1 MNYIINSDQ
10 LTLIADA
17 IRGKTGKVDTITVD
31 EMPDEISGIS
41 GGGSSGTTILSG
53 TSYPSN
59 AIGANGDIYL
69 RTDNNIIESVTFQR
83 PVTMQLDYYCNE
95 NSVIEFDCSLPSP
108 TNTYDTP
115 FGSRGSVDHF
125 IAYNDGILRY
135 LFSGTTGNV
144 GNISEY
150 YNKRIKITLSRTY
163 CKMEFEGSEI
173 YNVSFQGGTSTS
185 TVKLGLSSLFT
196 SNNGSDLSD
205 CRSNVTF
212 YGMKIYENGILVRD
226 YVPYLGGL
234 KYYVCEQL
242 SGTIFQPIHGD
253 LTGSSTT
260 GDTYYIKEGFVKM
273 NSEWVPLLGAD
284 IDDINI
290 SVTGTGISILSGTT
304 EPDMSLGNEGDF
316 YMQYYDGTDLPE
328 GYSSLRYI
336 EVGSTAGPY
345 IDTGLTSSA
354 DISCEISLQL
364 LNTPTTNKWFYGA
377 FSGSKGSP
385 ILGFQNGRFEG
396 YIVSGGA
403 IQDNDT
409 NVHTFLVDA
418 NGISVDGSVKQT
430 GNWSAISVGTP
441 LYLFARGGDIAA
453 INNTRIFY
461 CKQWNNGTLV
471 RHLIPARRNS
481 DSAIGMFDIVNNE
494 FHANQGTGSF
504 DGSDYTDNEVLGVF
518 VKDNDTWQEV
528 VGTTVSD
535 IASTGT
541 WTISDDYNDT
551 TDKPS
556 INSVTLAGNKTNEDL
571 GIQSCIY
578 DSQYDE
584 VYTIVD
590 GMRIVLAT
598 DVKAQALIPV
608 MTNVNI
614 PEGLVE
620 SGGYYGYGQYG
631 SQNIWNAFDGN
642 DSTYVT
648 YQQEGVTG
656 GWISYEFANDGHIRY
671 VTKVVAMFGNYKT
684 SNSIPATLYVY
695 DEDDNEIEVA
705 TVTVSGYTPTT
716 YGTFEFTVNRSIKKL
731 KFVFGSKVS
740 ETNVFSHNI
749 QAYGW
754 VEL

>member
-1 MNYIINSDQ
+1 MNYIIDSDQ

-17 IRGKTGKVDTITVD
+17 IRAKTGKVDTITVD

-41 GGGSSGTTILSG
+41 GGGSGSGTTVLSG
-53 TSYPSN
+53 TSYPNN

-69 RTDNNIIESVTFQR
+69 RTDNNFIESVTFQR

-125 IAYNDGILRY
+125 IAYDNGILRY
-135 LFSGTTGNV
+135 LFSGTMGNV

-173 YNVSFQGGTSTS
+173 YNVSFEGGTSTS

-196 SNNGSDLSD
+196 SNNGRDLSD

-226 YVPYLGGL
+226 YAPYFDGL
-234 KYYVCEQL
+234 VYYIINTL
-242 SGTIFQPIHGD
+242 TGDIFYPLNGD
-253 LTGSSTT
+253 LIGTSVS
-260 GDTYYIKEGFVKM
+260 GDTYNIIEGFVKV
-273 NSEWVPLLGAD
+273 NSEWVPLIGS
-284 IDDINI
+284 DIND
-290 SVTGTGISILSGTT
+290 V
-304 EPDMSLGNEGDF
+304 
-316 YMQYYDGTDLPE
+316 
-328 GYSSLRYI
+328 
-336 EVGSTAGPY
+336 
-345 IDTGLTSSA
+345 
-354 DISCEISLQL
+354 
-364 LNTPTTNKWFYGA
+364 NT
-377 FSGSKGSP
+377 
-385 ILGFQNGRFEG
+385 
-396 YIVSGGA
+396 SGGA
-403 IQDNDT
+403 
-409 NVHTFLVDA
+409 
-418 NGISVDGSVKQT
+418 
-430 GNWSAISVGTP
+430 
-441 LYLFARGGDIAA
+441 
-453 INNTRIFY
+453 
-461 CKQWNNGTLV
+461 
-471 RHLIPARRNS
+471 
-481 DSAIGMFDIVNNE
+481 
-494 FHANQGTGSF
+494 
-504 DGSDYTDNEVLGVF
+504 
-518 VKDNDTWQEV
+518 
-528 VGTTVSD
+528 
-535 IASTGT
+535 
-541 WTISDDYNDT
+541 T
-551 TDKPS
+551 TDYESLTNKPS
-556 INSVTLAGNKTNEDL
+556 INSVTLSGNKTYTDL
-571 GIQSCIY
+571 DIQNCIY

-614 PEGLVE
+614 PEGLIE

-656 GWISYEFANDGHIRY
+656 GWISYEFVNDGHIRY
-671 VTKVVAMFGNYKT
+671 VTKVIAMFGNYKT

-695 DEDDNEIEVA
+695 DEDDNEIEIA

-731 KFVFGSKVS
+731 KFVFGFKVS
-740 ETNVFSHNI
+740 ETNVFSYNI

-754 VEL
+754 VES